1 MRLQETQIQAIKE
14 SFQEIFHEG
23 RISLFGSRVHDEK
36 RGGDIDLFLEVPNKD
51 ELFIK
56 RIQFLARIKRR
67 IGEQRIDVVF
77 DEDPTRPIEQEARKW
92 AIPLYST
99 TSS

>member
-23 RISLFGSRVHDEK
+23 TISLFGSRVHDEK

-77 DEDPTRPIEQEARKW
+77 AEDPTRPIEQEARKW
-92 AIPLYST
+92 AIPLYCT